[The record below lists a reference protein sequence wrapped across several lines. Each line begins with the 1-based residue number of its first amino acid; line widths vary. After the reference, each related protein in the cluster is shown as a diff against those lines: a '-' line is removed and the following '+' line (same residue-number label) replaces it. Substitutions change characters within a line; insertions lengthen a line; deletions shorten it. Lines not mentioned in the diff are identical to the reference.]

1 MIEFQKAPTTIA
13 EHLRVVKEKE
23 KNARIYDDCKFCH
36 ALDEE
41 QSYLFWFDCLNAA
54 MSLYKIHKNILKVTV
69 IFNDYHQRTV
79 YSIRSVR
86 TRLFEF
92 Q

>member
-23 KNARIYDDCKFCH
+23 NNARIYDDCKFCH

-54 MSLYKIHKNILKVTV
+54 MSLYKIHKNILKEKV
-69 IFNDYHQRTV
+69 IFNGFYQF
-79 YSIRSVR
+79 
-86 TRLFEF
+86 L
-92 Q
+92 